1 MVVGCWGPR
10 QQGHTSSSDYVTPV
24 TAAPVRGCTP
34 NCLRKPAAGS
44 HPSSGRGIPVS
55 LFPFLKRTRTQEGC
69 KVTGITHPPRPRV
82 YPRQPSRACSL
93 SYRPSCHSCRP
104 LKPTSLAADQP
115 LNDDS
120 ANPSLPPSLPLAGEL
135 RTRSTTVTATPAYR
149 SPAALPTQPRPSLS
163 LESPR
168 RPLGSPG
175 LTLQGAVRGHSK
187 SFFFVFYFF
196 SLFPL
201 SLSLSL
207 EKRDSFAQSIK

>member
-69 KVTGITHPPRPRV
+69 KVTGITHPSPPRLPASTLARVFAIVSPFLPFLPSSEADLPRGR
-82 YPRQPSRACSL
+82 PTPPSTTTL
-93 SYRPSCHSCRP
+93 
-104 LKPTSLAADQP
+104 PT
-115 LNDDS
+115 
-120 ANPSLPPSLPLAGEL
+120 PPSLPLAGEL

-175 LTLQGAVRGHSK
+175 LTLQGVVRGHSK

-207 EKRDSFAQSIK
+207 WRREILSRNR